1 MDKIQTK
8 SVLEETDTFYHG
20 VSLRG
25 ELTLRS
31 VISYRAAI
39 AIEWIKEDL
48 RRGIQSE
55 TIGTFSEL
63 HDAVDANMYLIDEN
77 HPVSKAGDFDEWPE
91 LDVQGVCDQLN
102 QVMDIINTWLTTRLL
117 NIRNNRNSEQ

>member
-1 MDKIQTK
+1 MESIQTK

-77 HPVSKAGDFDEWPE
+77 HPVSKAGDFDKWPE
-91 LDVQGVCDQLN
+91 LDVKGVCDQLN
-102 QVMDIINTWLTTRLL
+102 QVMDIINDWLASRDSINKYQT
-117 NIRNNRNSEQ
+117 Q